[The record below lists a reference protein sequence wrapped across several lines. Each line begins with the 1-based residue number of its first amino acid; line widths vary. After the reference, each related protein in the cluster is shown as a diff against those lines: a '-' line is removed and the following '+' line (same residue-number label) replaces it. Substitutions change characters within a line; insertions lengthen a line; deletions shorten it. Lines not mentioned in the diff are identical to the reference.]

1 MSLKGKR
8 RMVDNLIRMPQK
20 ASIVDLY
27 SDQGRIVFSRNGNSI
42 RDEYNYWKLSKN
54 FQRQIQVLGIIFN
67 IQLKVSL
74 IYSQA
79 VSSNM

>member
-27 SDQGRIVFSRNGNSI
+27 SDQGRIVFSRNGNSL
-42 RDEYNYWKLSKN
+42 RDEYSYRKLSKKTFNEIFVLKYYVTAWHN
-54 FQRQIQVLGIIFN
+54 F
-67 IQLKVSL
+67 
-74 IYSQA
+74 
-79 VSSNM
+79 